1 MRVLFFGTSD
11 FAVPTLEALIASRH
25 EVISVVTQ
33 PDKPTGRGLQ
43 VAISPIKRTAL
54 DHNIP
59 VLQPRRVRSTDFLEV
74 AETLNPDI
82 LVLASFGQ
90 IIPQRLLD
98 LPKFGPINV
107 HGSLLP
113 KYRGAAPIQYSILNG
128 ETVTGNTTMWM
139 DATLDTG
146 DILLQQIIEIGPEE
160 TSDGLIPRMAQAGA
174 DLLLETLDKL
184 EQGNCPRIPQ
194 VHSEATFAPPIT
206 AEDSK
211 IDWSKSARQ
220 IANQVRAFSPRPGSF
235 ATFHGKRIKLWKVE
249 PLAGLGNAGE
259 IVEVNKTGVV
269 VGTSNGLLMLIEVQ
283 QEGSKRMLASDWA
296 RGVRIVSGTV
306 LEALF

>member
-1 MRVLFFGTSD
+1 MRILFFGTSE

-43 VAISPIKRTAL
+43 VSTSPVKRTAL

-59 VLQPRRVRSTDFLEV
+59 VLQPRRVRSTEFLEV
-74 AETLNPDI
+74 AESLNPDV

-98 LPKFGPINV
+98 LPKVGPINL

-146 DILLQQIIEIGPEE
+146 DVLLQQIIEIGPDE
-160 TSDGLIPRMAQAGA
+160 TSDNLIPRMAKDGA
-174 DLLLETLDKL
+174 DLLLETLGKL
-184 EQGNCPRIPQ
+184 ERGNCPRISQ

-211 IDWSKSARQ
+211 IDWSKSASQ
-220 IANQVRAFSPRPGSF
+220 IANQVRAFSPRPGTF
-235 ATFHGKRIKLWKVE
+235 ATLHGKRIKLWNVE
-249 PLAGLGNAGE
+249 LLSGLANPGE

-269 VGTSNGLLMLIEVQ
+269 VGTSNGLLMLVEVQ
-283 QEGSKRMLASDWA
+283 QEGSKRMPASDWA
-296 RGVRIVSGTV
+296 RGVRLIPGTV
-306 LEALF
+306 FEAPN